1 MTAVSPVS
9 GIGTES
15 LAPLLNHLGVETISN
30 SSGPVATSFQS
41 ILSAGLETV
50 GRKTATADELV
61 RRFALDDSVPLHRV
75 TFALEEARLSME
87 FAMQVR
93 GKLVE
98 AYRELM
104 NMQL

>member
-1 MTAVSPVS
+1 MTPVPPIS

-15 LAPLLNHLGVETISN
+15 LAPLLNQLGVGTIAN
-30 SSGPVATSFQS
+30 SSGPAAASFQS
-41 ILSAGLETV
+41 ILSAGLQTV
-50 GRKTATADELV
+50 SHKAATADELV